1 MAEKSLGYVELEWE
15 CPNCHNRNPGPARTC
30 ASCGAPQPKDV
41 AFQQAPEEQL
51 ITDQAKIATAQAGPD
66 IHCAYCGARNPAT
79 AKTCKQCGSALA
91 EGTARESG
99 KVLGGLK
106 DKPAPEVKCP
116 SCGAMNPG
124 AALKCSKCGAQLIA
138 PQEAPPLPPTGVRP
152 RYLGLIIAAAV
163 LGLIGIFALVMVL
176 GSRTTESVGQ
186 VSDVTWRRA
195 IAIEALVPVT
205 RETWRDELPAG
216 ADAGRCDRRV
226 RSVQD
231 HPAPGAREVCGTPY
245 VIDTGTGYGQ
255 VKQDCRYEI
264 SDDWCS
270 YKAMAWVAAPPLVL
284 EGADLNP
291 RWPDAAL
298 AQNQRAG
305 GRTENYAVVFKAND
319 KMYTYAPR
327 GLEEF
332 VRFAPGSRWKLATS
346 ALGGVNVTGPAQ

>member
-15 CPNCHNRNPGPARTC
+15 CPNCHSRNPGTARTC

-41 AFQQAPEEQL
+41 AFQQAAEEQ
-51 ITDQAKIATAQAGPD
+51 IIADPAKIAAAQAGPD

-91 EGTARESG
+91 EGAARASG
-99 KVLGGLK
+99 KVLGGLH
-106 DKPAPEVKCP
+106 DTPAPEVKCP
-116 SCGAMNPG
+116 SCGTMNPG
-124 AALKCSKCGAQLIA
+124 AALKCSKCGARLIA
-138 PQEAPPLPPTGVRP
+138 PQETPPSPPAGPAARH
-152 RYLGLIIAAAV
+152 LGLIIAAVV
-163 LGLIGIFALVMVL
+163 LGLIGVIALVMVL

-186 VSDVTWRRA
+186 VSDVTWRRV
-195 IAIEALVPVT
+195 IAIDALAPVT
-205 RETWRDELPAG
+205 REAWRDELPEGTAPG
-216 ADAGRCDRRV
+216 QCERRV

-231 HPAPGAREVCGTPY
+231 QPAPDSREVCGTPY

-255 VKQDCRYEI
+255 VKQDCKYEI
-264 SDDWCS
+264 YDDWCS
-270 YKAMAWVAAPPLVL
+270 YQAMAWAAAPPLVL

-305 GRTENYAVVFKAND
+305 SRSENYAVVFRAND
-319 KMYTYAPR
+319 KTYTYTPR
-327 GLEEF
+327 RLEEF
-332 VRFAPGSRWKLATS
+332 LRYARGSRWKLATS